1 MFESEAYDVSKDIS
15 SKCFRITKLSMY
27 SLFSLAFS
35 FIIFVTMNPTFLKLS
50 IFVSCFMVNIY
61 FFMIFHQSAKKIKT
75 TSPINKIPDITHYLS
90 NNKLYGV
97 LLKINLKSSKFTI
110 TSFLFFHIINYLSLI
125 FFSIWTLFKLKI
137 F

>member
-1 MFESEAYDVSKDIS
+1 MKFNYTRGLIKKRYNYVWVWSLRCVKRYFLKMFSHNKIVYVFTFFIG
-15 SKCFRITKLSMY
+15 FFI
-27 SLFSLAFS
+27 
-35 FIIFVTMNPTFLKLS
+35 IIFVTMNPTFLKLS

-110 TSFLFFHIINYLSLI
+110 TSFLFFI
-125 FFSIWTLFKLKI
+125 F
-137 F
+137 

>member
-1 MFESEAYDVSKDIS
+1 MFSHNKIVYVFTFFIG
-15 SKCFRITKLSMY
+15 FFI
-27 SLFSLAFS
+27 
-35 FIIFVTMNPTFLKLS
+35 IIFVTMNPTFLKLS

-110 TSFLFFHIINYLSLI
+110 TSFLFFHILNYLTLI
-125 FFSIWTLFKLKI
+125 FFSICTLLKLNI